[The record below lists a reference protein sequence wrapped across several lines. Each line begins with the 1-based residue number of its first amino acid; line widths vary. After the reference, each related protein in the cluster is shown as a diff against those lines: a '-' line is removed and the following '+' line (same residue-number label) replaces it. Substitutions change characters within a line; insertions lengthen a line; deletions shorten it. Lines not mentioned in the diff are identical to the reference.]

1 MSDDPK
7 PVAEELAEARVT
19 EVVEAVGEA
28 FKGEGNL
35 GLDSVDLDHD
45 TLRTAID
52 DAVRSALDISPLK
65 ALEKAWKSV
74 NEVRKLTSSD
84 GPHDGKER
92 KVAIASHTLK
102 TKHVPEIHVEL
113 GKVATLKKI
122 PVPVEFT
129 LKIEGLVLTVLDR
142 NITGISAGH
151 AQPEVTVKVEGV
163 TVVKEKLRRINLPL
177 NIKLYEASPEQESA

>member
-1 MSDDPK
+1 
-7 PVAEELAEARVT
+7 
-19 EVVEAVGEA
+19 
-28 FKGEGNL
+28 
-35 GLDSVDLDHD
+35 
-45 TLRTAID
+45 
-52 DAVRSALDISPLK
+52 
-65 ALEKAWKSV
+65 
-74 NEVRKLTSSD
+74 
-84 GPHDGKER
+84 
-92 KVAIASHTLK
+92 VAIASHTLK